1 MFAKNLTVVGKL
13 CIILSSLLLFACSS
27 TKQSSLNSEST
38 FKSVESDFEQTGH
51 AVNLIYNS
59 IKSKHF
65 SLTKQDQ
72 IKQMQAVFFALDNAE
87 EGQVVS
93 WVNGKNDT
101 FGLVKVVSSYPHGS
115 GYCRVIFTQISKKGK
130 VRDFSETACK
140 DVAYNGWQFVRN

>member
-59 IKSKHF
+59 IKSKNF

-140 DVAYNGWQFVRN
+140 DVAYEGWQFIRN